1 MNRSTSGSTMTI
13 NTVGN
18 GKDDVS
24 IYNGDENHKVWAG
37 SQENLDAIYDVYSMS
52 TISRT
57 PRPRQVATPVAAPP
71 PPAKEKNKKA
81 KKKMLGSSKV
91 SRHHRQVWFS
101 LGCLRRNFIR

>member
-1 MNRSTSGSTMTI
+1 MNRSTSGLTMII

-57 PRPRQVATPVAAPP
+57 PRPRQVATPVTVPP
-71 PPAKEKNKKA
+71 PPAKEKNNKA
-81 KKKMLGSSKV
+81 KKKMLAGSKV
-91 SRHHRQVWFS
+91 SAEH
-101 LGCLRRNFIR
+101 LY